1 MKKRHIVLAI
11 IAVTFALLLV
21 TGCSASGAAVHD
33 GDTVQVNYT
42 GKLVDGTVFDTSVG
56 LEPLEFTIGSGQVI
70 PGFEKAI
77 IGMKVGEKKTFT
89 VVSDEAY
96 GPRFENLTT
105 EISRDKIPSG
115 IVPKVGL
122 QLQATQANGDVVLIT
137 IIKVTDTM
145 VTIDGNHPLAGK
157 DLTFEIELL
166 KIL

>member
-1 MKKRHIVLAI
+1 MKKQHIVLAI
-11 IAVTFALLLV
+11 IVVTLASLLV
-21 TGCSASGAAVHD
+21 AGCSASGSEVHD

-42 GKLVDGTVFDTSVG
+42 GKLADGMVFDTSVG

-89 VVSDEAY
+89 VLSGEAY
-96 GPRFENLTT
+96 GPRFENLTA

-115 IVPKVGL
+115 IQPKVGL
-122 QLQATQANGDVVLIT
+122 QLQATQSNGEVVLIT
-137 IIKVTDTM
+137 IIKVTDTT